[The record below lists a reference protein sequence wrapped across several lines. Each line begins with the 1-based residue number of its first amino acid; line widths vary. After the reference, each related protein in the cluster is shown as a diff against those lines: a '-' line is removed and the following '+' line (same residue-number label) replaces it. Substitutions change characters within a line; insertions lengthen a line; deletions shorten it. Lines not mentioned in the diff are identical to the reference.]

1 MTVRDDKQGGA
12 HLPTGSLVSTA
23 LSLVLLTAA
32 CGGDGDDPPQTQPTA
47 SQTASSIP
55 TKTLSPQEQ
64 REEDA
69 KAEAEATIVR
79 YFKVTDQVGHDP
91 TVSLSRLKS
100 VAISTNL
107 GLLENRYRGY
117 RAEDHR
123 STGSTRVVT
132 QNVDDVNLDN
142 SNPKKGVVPYV
153 VLTVCIDV
161 SKLDV
166 IDGQGNSVVANDR
179 PDQRT
184 TRYTVA
190 NYSWSES
197 PRRGWRVAS
206 AEDIEEGPCEG

>member
-1 MTVRDDKQGGA
+1 MTARDDKQRGA
-12 HLPTGSLVSTA
+12 HLPTGSLVGTA

-32 CGGDGDDPPQTQPTA
+32 CGGDGDDPPQTQPTS

-69 KAEAEATIVR
+69 KADAEATIAR

-91 TVSLSRLKS
+91 KVSLSKLKS

-117 RAEDHR
+117 RAEDQR

-132 QNVDDVNLDN
+132 QNVEDVSLDN
-142 SNPKKGVVPYV
+142 SNQEKGVVPYV

-166 IDGQGNSVVANDR
+166 IDGQGNSVVAEDR

-190 NYSWSES
+190 NYSWSKS

-206 AEDIEEGPCEG
+206 AEDIKEGPCED